1 MFTTDQWLPWR
12 QNGADWHGRGY
23 IAGVLRVNGV
33 PAARRIY
40 LTERATYRLV
50 AVTFSSADGSYRFEG
65 LDPDIEFDLRGQ
77 DWARVRLD
85 GLRSAVKPKPYP
97 T

>member
-1 MFTTDQWLPWR
+1 MFTLDQWIPWR
-12 QNGADWHGRGY
+12 SQGDDFAGKGY
-23 IAGVLRVNGV
+23 IAGILKVNDI

-50 AVTFSSADGSYRFEG
+50 ATTFSSADGTYRFDG
-65 LDPDIEFDLRGQ
+65 LNPEIEFDLRGQ
-77 DWARVRLD
+77 DWARVRRD
-85 GLRSAVKPKPYP
+85 DIASAVKPKPYP